1 MGEARVRRDDIQTIP
16 DPVHAQCI
24 RFTYFF
30 HSILSTAQSAGQRP
44 ASLRSV
50 LPLAGLLYALTEPF
64 GCRDKKM
71 TAIVSFIGWHDSG
84 KTTLAAGV
92 VAHLKRKGLRVAVIK
107 SSDKS
112 GISLDAPDTDTFV
125 HRQAGADEVMLV
137 APDQMA
143 LLATPKKLS
152 LTTLAHRYFPDA
164 DIVIGEGFKEA
175 RQIAKIEVV
184 TNPEQQLRREVSGVI
199 AVATDLDISADYVFR
214 LNEAAEIAEFIQK
227 RFVDNEKR
235 RPDKTALLVNGR
247 KIVLKGFIQDSL
259 AGVVAGYVE
268 SLKIN
273 EELGEIE
280 LRIKL

>member
-1 MGEARVRRDDIQTIP
+1 
-16 DPVHAQCI
+16 
-24 RFTYFF
+24 
-30 HSILSTAQSAGQRP
+30 
-44 ASLRSV
+44 
-50 LPLAGLLYALTEPF
+50 
-64 GCRDKKM
+64 M

-112 GISLDAPDTDTFV
+112 GISFEAPDTDTFV

-227 RFVDNEKR
+227 RFIDNEKR

-280 LRIKL
+280 LRVMTDQESADVYALSRDLERASDFFERVAVAPSGNPAGHWRAARAICAGSEPAICTATGSASRSRSSR